1 MNKKL
6 RIYLDTSVINFLFA
20 DDAPEK
26 KEVTIDFFQNYLN
39 DFEVYISEIVIQEIN
54 KTNNKTKMELLLNT
68 IQKYN
73 IKIFD
78 ELNNDIKLLAENYL
92 TQGIVPQKKM
102 EDALHLA
109 FATYYEFDILLSW
122 NFKHLANIN
131 VQRKVVAFNLING
144 YNKQLLLLNPME
156 VVYDKGW

>member
-156 VVYDKGW
+156 VVYDKG